1 MLPDSRLTA
10 GASVGLVPRPR
21 SWKRYDMAWDNQYWS
36 LWITNNGG
44 GTIKDVWTASTYAA
58 SGLYISETKTPGRI
72 YAMSVEHHVRTE
84 ARFHN
89 VANWKIYAFQFE
101 EECRR
106 A

>member
-1 MLPDSRLTA
+1 
-10 GASVGLVPRPR
+10 
-21 SWKRYDMAWDNQYWS
+21 MA
-36 LWITNNGG
+36 G

-72 YAMSVEHHVRTE
+72 YAMSLEHHVRTE

-101 EECRR
+101 EEGREGLIVIWQKCPIVKISKW
-106 A
+106 

>member
-1 MLPDSRLTA
+1 
-10 GASVGLVPRPR
+10 
-21 SWKRYDMAWDNQYWS
+21 MAWDNQYWS

-72 YAMSVEHHVRTE
+72 YAMSLEHHVRTE

-101 EECRR
+101 EEGREGPDCYM
-106 A
+106 AEMSNCQNIEW